1 MEPLGAGLLSASAER
16 AVSQLL
22 LDALPSAA
30 LLTDADGRIVA
41 VNGQAEL
48 LLGWVAAV
56 LEGQSVHELFEC
68 HPKDPAGALDE
79 CPIQKI
85 LRGGKAEPPA
95 RMRVRCRNNSVKQIE
110 YRCVPYPTARGA
122 GAMLAFHDLTRQT
135 ELEKDLRRLASIAE
149 ESPIAIVELN
159 EDGNLVHANPAMMS
173 LVEQFGFRADA
184 RPAILPSSIVKIVAQ
199 CLHSGSQAEVV
210 EVHVEESHY
219 EWKLVA
225 VPRENI
231 VRGYGVDLTA
241 RKRAEMELVNAKAK
255 AEVANQAKSEFLANT
270 SHEIRSPLHVIFGM
284 LDLLAASALSDE
296 QRAYLETIQG
306 CTESLMTVMDDILDM
321 AALEAGKVIIEN
333 ASFDLRAFMQETM
346 ACYKLLAEKREL
358 RLTMAVGAKVP
369 SQIRCDRKRLRQIID
384 NLLANAIKFTDG
396 GDVAVEVDRVPA
408 ADFAEPLAGARLS
421 RDGYPPDY
429 LVFTVR
435 DSGIG
440 VSPEQQGIIFD
451 PFSQADGS
459 SSRGYEG
466 IGLGLA
472 ISKQLVELMGGEIG
486 VESDPGVG
494 SQFWFRLPL
503 QGRSLENV
511 GADAHLAGVSLKQA
525 DRTA

>member
-1 MEPLGAGLLSASAER
+1 MEPLEPRMLPPSAEYAER

-41 VNGQAEL
+41 ANGQAEL
-48 LLGWVAAV
+48 LLGWIAPV
-56 LEGQSVHELFEC
+56 LEGQLAHELLEC
-68 HPKDPAGALDE
+68 RLEDPAGVDE
-79 CPIQKI
+79 CPIEKV
-85 LRGGKAEPPA
+85 LRGGHIEPTA
-95 RMRVRCRNNSVKQIE
+95 RMRIRCRGENAKPIE
-110 YRCVPYPTARGA
+110 YRCVPYPTLKGL

-135 ELEKDLRRLASIAE
+135 DLEKDLRRLASIAE

-159 EDGNLVHANPAMMS
+159 EDGNLIHANPAMMS
-173 LVEQFGFRADA
+173 LVEQFGFRTDA
-184 RPAILPSSIVKIVAQ
+184 RPAILPSNIVKIVAH
-199 CLHSGSQAEVV
+199 CLHNKSRAELV
-210 EVHVEESHY
+210 EVHVGDSYY
-219 EWKLVA
+219 EWKLVP
-225 VPRENI
+225 VPRENL
-231 VRGYGVDLTA
+231 VRGYGIDLTA
-241 RKRAEMELVNAKAK
+241 RKRAEVELVNAKAK

-284 LDLLAASALSDE
+284 IDLLAEGGLKTE
-296 QRAYLETIQG
+296 QRAYLDTILG

-346 ACYKLLAEKREL
+346 ACFKPLAEKRGL
-358 RLTMAVGAKVP
+358 RLTMAIGAKVQ
-369 SQIRCDRKRLRQIID
+369 SQIRCDRKRLRQVLE
-384 NLLANAIKFTDG
+384 NLLVNAIKFSDDG
-396 GDVAVEVDRVPA
+396 DLAVEVDRSSA
-408 ADFAEPLAGARLS
+408 RDDLTEANRADQGIVETS
-421 RDGYPPDY
+421 TDY
-429 LVFTVR
+429 LVFSVR

-440 VSPEQQGIIFD
+440 ISQEQQETIFD

-486 VESDPGVG
+486 VESAPGNG
-494 SQFWFRLPL
+494 SHFWFRLPF
-503 QGRSLENV
+503 QPMSG
-511 GADAHLAGVSLKQA
+511 
-525 DRTA
+525 

>member
-1 MEPLGAGLLSASAER
+1 MAAASAEYAER

-41 VNGQAEL
+41 INGQAEL
-48 LLGWVAAV
+48 LLGWVTAA
-56 LEGQSVHELFEC
+56 LEGQPAHELFDCRLED
-68 HPKDPAGALDE
+68 HAGALDE
-79 CPIQKI
+79 CPIQKV
-85 LRGGKAEPPA
+85 LQGGKAEPAA
-95 RMRVRCRNNSVKQIE
+95 RMRVRCRNDCLKQIE
-110 YRCVPYPTARGA
+110 YRCVPYPTAKGV
-122 GAMLAFHDLTRQT
+122 GAMMAFHDLSRQSD
-135 ELEKDLRRLASIAE
+135 LEKDLRSVASIAE

-173 LVEQFGFRADA
+173 LVEQFGYRADA
-184 RPAILPSSIVKIVAQ
+184 RPAILPSSIAKIVAQ
-199 CLHSGSQAEVV
+199 CLHSRAQAKVV
-210 EVHVEESHY
+210 EVHVGDSHY

-231 VRGYGVDLTA
+231 VRGYGIDLTA
-241 RKRAEMELVNAKAK
+241 SKRAEMELVNAKAK

-284 LDLLAASALSDE
+284 LDLLSESALSDE
-296 QRAYLETIQG
+296 QRAYIETIQG
-306 CTESLMTVMDDILDM
+306 CTESLLAVMDDILDM
-321 AALEAGKVIIEN
+321 AALEAGKVVIED
-333 ASFDLRAFMQETM
+333 AFFDLRAFMQETM
-346 ACYKLLAEKREL
+346 ACYQPLAEKRGL

-369 SQIRCDRKRLRQIID
+369 SQIRCDRRRLRQIID

-396 GDVAVEVDRVPA
+396 GEVAVEVDRTPGADVLAAVASTQPSSDEYPA
-408 ADFAEPLAGARLS
+408 DYVIFA
-421 RDGYPPDY
+421 
-429 LVFTVR
+429 VR

-451 PFSQADGS
+451 PFSQADVS

-486 VESDPGVG
+486 VESDPASG
-494 SQFWFRLPL
+494 SQFWFKLPL
-503 QGRSLENV
+503 R
-511 GADAHLAGVSLKQA
+511 K
-525 DRTA
+525 